1 MTASVSET
9 SASIEGPSQLIR
21 TLADIAARALPVAVI
36 VGLCLV
42 LEVLLRVFDVPSYI
56 MPTPS
61 AILLEIVK
69 SWQLLWRHA
78 QVTIIEAA
86 LGFALGNA
94 VGVAL
99 AVAFLYSR
107 TLERSLFPVAQTIRS
122 IPVVALAPLFLLWF
136 GNGMAPKVIT
146 AALICFFPTLVN
158 TYRGLTSVDRL
169 HVELMHSL
177 AASPTKT
184 FWTIRWPAAL
194 PYLFSALKI
203 ASATAIIG
211 ALVAEW
217 IGSDVGLGYLV
228 VTSTYEY
235 RVEQLWATIVVTAA
249 LAIVA
254 FEVIAFAE
262 RRIITWQ
269 SFDRADG

>member
-9 SASIEGPSQLIR
+9 TVSTEGPPQLTR
-21 TLADIAARALPVAVI
+21 RLADIAARALPAAVI
-36 VGLCLV
+36 LGLCLV
-42 LEVLLRVFDVPSYI
+42 LEMLLRVFDVPGYI

-86 LGFALGNA
+86 LGFVLGNA

-136 GNGMAPKVIT
+136 GNGLAPKVIT

-217 IGSDVGLGYLV
+217 IGSDRGLGYLV

-235 RVEQLWATIVVTAA
+235 RVEQLWATIVITAA

-262 RRIITWQ
+262 RRLITWQ
-269 SFDRADG
+269 SFDRSDG

>member
-9 SASIEGPSQLIR
+9 SVSTEGPPQLTR
-21 TLADIAARALPVAVI
+21 RLADIAARALPAAVI
-36 VGLCLV
+36 LGLCLV
-42 LEVLLRVFDVPSYI
+42 LEMLLRVFDVPGYI

-86 LGFALGNA
+86 LGFVLGNA

-136 GNGMAPKVIT
+136 GNGLAPKVIT

-217 IGSDVGLGYLV
+217 IGSDRGLGYLV

-235 RVEQLWATIVVTAA
+235 RVEQLWATIVITAA

-262 RRIITWQ
+262 RRLITWQ
-269 SFDRADG
+269 SFDRSDG

>member
-1 MTASVSET
+1 LTASVSET